1 VAVELVQT
9 GDIVALVA
17 LSVFVLIKAKL
28 DEDALDKLPPDG
40 GGGKDELNK
49 PVPVS
54 LPPLE
59 VSVRAEAGVGPIGP
73 AVLDKRAE
81 AECEEYPPIGLAA

>member
-1 VAVELVQT
+1 MVQT
-9 GDIVALVA
+9 REIVALVA

-28 DEDALDKLPPDG
+28 DEGALDKLPPDG
-40 GGGKDELNK
+40 GRGKDELNK

-59 VSVRAEAGVGPIGP
+59 VPVRAEAGVGPIEP
-73 AVLDKRAE
+73 AVLDKRAG
-81 AECEEYPPIGLAA
+81 AESEEYPPIGLAA